1 MIDRRHL
8 LGAATLGGAALAS
21 LSPSAGRAPSQTA
34 SSAASPGEVSMK
46 DRLNEPGP
54 EARFLARR
62 IGLWDVTETAWP
74 APGAA
79 PVVSTGLVA
88 ERLMIG
94 SLLQELIRPPND
106 TVHRAVKRTDFLCYN
121 RLDGRWDYVAFDA
134 RDPVGLM
141 PAWSLSRG
149 ELNRIEF
156 TFPPLATVGGKTGEF
171 LRARQEIITKDSGH
185 ELNDQYFTLADGTG
199 TEWLGHRYA
208 YVRRS

>member
-1 MIDRRHL
+1 MVDRRHL

-21 LSPSAGRAPSQTA
+21 LSARRALSQTA
-34 SSAASPGEVSMK
+34 RSAASPGEVSMK

-54 EARFLARR
+54 EASFLARR
-62 IGLWDVTETAWP
+62 VGLWDVTETAWP

-79 PVVSTGLVA
+79 PVVSTGLVV

-94 SLLQELIRPPND
+94 SLLQELIRPPSD
-106 TVHRAVKRTDFLCYN
+106 TVHQAVKRTDFLCYN
-121 RLDGRWDYVAFDA
+121 RLDGRWDYVSFDA

-156 TFPPLATVGGKTGEF
+156 SFAPLAIVGGNTGGF
-171 LRARQEIITKDSGH
+171 LRARQEMITKDSAH
-185 ELNDQYFTLADGTG
+185 EVNDQYFTLADGTG

-208 YVRRS
+208 YVRRY

>member
-1 MIDRRHL
+1 MIDRRHF
-8 LGAATLGGAALAS
+8 LGAAALGGAAFAS
-21 LSPSAGRAPSQTA
+21 LSARRALPQTA

-62 IGLWDVTETAWP
+62 VGLWDVTETAWP

-79 PVVSTGLVA
+79 PVMSTGLVA

-94 SLLQELIRPPND
+94 SLLQELIRPPSD
-106 TVHRAVKRTDFLCYN
+106 TVHQAVKRTDFLCYN

-134 RDPVGLM
+134 RDPAGLM

-156 TFPPLATVGGKTGEF
+156 SFAPTATVVGNTVEF
-171 LRARQEIITKDSGH
+171 VRARQEIITKDSDH
-185 ELNDQYFTLADGTG
+185 EVNDQYFTLADGTG